1 MVPAQLIHEMPEAFF
16 GKVLMA
22 CPRRSRETLFSRFS
36 IPKAKKRASILLPG
50 KDPARIRKLQLAMAG
65 VSADDEQGQQLAEE
79 LIRVYLMGQRTL
91 LGAAL
96 DAIGVDHQDGLTD
109 DELDGFAELSAEE
122 AQDLAD
128 ELGRDFDPLDVALYL
143 RFMGA
148 EIL

>member
-1 MVPAQLIHEMPEAFF
+1 MVPAQLIQGMPESYF

-36 IPKAKKRASILLPG
+36 IPKAKKRASVLLPG
-50 KDPARIRKLQLAMAG
+50 KDPARIRKLQAAL
-65 VSADDEQGQQLAEE
+65 SSITEDDEQGQQLAEE

-109 DELDGFAELSAEE
+109 DDLDGFADLSPED

-128 ELGRDFDPLDVALYL
+128 DLGQNFDPLDVALYL